1 MVRGRVS
8 EAGEEEWGKGGERER
23 SGGREKVSEQEEG
36 ERERKR
42 EGDRVG

>member
-8 EAGEEEWGKGGERER
+8 EAGEEEWGKGGE
-23 SGGREKVSEQEEG
+23 EKVSEQEEG